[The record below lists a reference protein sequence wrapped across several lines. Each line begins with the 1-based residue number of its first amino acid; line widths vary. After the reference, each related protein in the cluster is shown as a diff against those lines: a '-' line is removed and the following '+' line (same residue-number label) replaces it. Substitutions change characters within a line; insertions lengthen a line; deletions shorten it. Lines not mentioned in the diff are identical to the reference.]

1 MDRRIDIISIAVDDL
16 ERAIGFYRDGLG
28 WPSWSHP
35 ADATAAAGSDGEPTD
50 HAVFELQGGLS
61 FVLYAQT
68 SLTRDAQESDTSRGA
83 TRFILSHYA
92 ASKDGVAALL
102 RRAQSAG
109 ATVVGEAQEEPWG
122 YAGLFRD
129 LDGHLWEIVW
139 NKE

>member
-1 MDRRIDIISIAVDDL
+1 VDRRIDIISIGVDELQRAVS
-16 ERAIGFYRDGLG
+16 FYRDGLG

-35 ADATAAAGSDGEPTD
+35 VDATAGDAESASD

-61 FVLYAQT
+61 FVLYEQA
-68 SLTRDAQESDTSRGA
+68 SLTRDAQEAETSRGA

-92 ASKDGVAALL
+92 PTKDDVDALL

-109 ATVVGEAQEEPWG
+109 ATLVGDAQEEPWG

-129 LDGHLWEIVW
+129 LDGHLWQIVW
-139 NKE
+139 NKA